1 MFLGF
6 IVQFPPLSDAP
17 LYTINI
23 KPISS
28 FTKQSQKRNIGKK
41 LWENYVT
48 PNKILLTQKN
58 AKK

>member
-1 MFLGF
+1 MFFGCIL
-6 IVQFPPLSDAP
+6 QFPPISDAP

-28 FTKQSQKRNIGKK
+28 FTKQTQKKSISKK

-48 PNKILLTQKN
+48 PNKILLTQQN
-58 AKK
+58 ATK